1 MVAKKSHKKPVA
13 KKAKTVHLD
22 ELAATAWEHYRGYLE
37 SCDNEDNQ
45 EGDTDEL
52 VEIMELLSPH
62 VAKLSS
68 GSGGGNND
76 KAVKIKTLNTK
87 TALLPV
93 LLSVVSYML
102 ADFAI
107 GLFLQPPPKN
117 PDDGDTGDGA
127 GDDDNA
133 ATIEQVQQHLENA
146 TSYFPLNAAAWS
158 MGANFGRMTKRL
170 ASLQKIATWYE
181 LAAAQ
186 AVKVRAGA
194 LALLEDETVD
204 DSVKEWIEMLLLN
217 QVAGVELEDGS
228 DGGGDEEEEDEE
240 GQDDGV
246 WSSSSVESTSRFMA
260 AMLRSTTGD
269 HDQALKHLQEFPLTD
284 RLHPNV
290 WLGKETPAKASNKK
304 PATTSEGFQA
314 PVSFQIPEG
323 LLPTDV
329 YERLCKVFA
338 PGAAYWKESDYDT
351 RGYYS
356 YFMDRP
362 PPGQAPT
369 NLFEEVMVD
378 HLMPLAAKQLDEET
392 AASICGFEWWVHTRP
407 IQANLG
413 HNLHFD
419 TDEAL
424 LSQEGKITHPL
435 VSSVLYLTGGN
446 QGGATIVLDQTP
458 DSETNAEQ
466 CWRSVPTDNS
476 FMVFP
481 GNLLHGVL
489 PCPGKSPT
497 IAAPPAASEPV
508 AVSDLW
514 KDPASSSAAP
524 VQHRLT
530 LMVGFWTR
538 RVPDK
543 MKHQRLYGPCGPMPP
558 CTDEHTWVQE
568 ISQGYGTK
576 KGGNKSK
583 SKKSN
588 KAATAK
594 KDVANDDALQ
604 VVPIPRVTPTWE
616 SFQSN
621 ASLEE
626 QPLMIPRAIDHRF
639 FVHSGSMCFRESLFE
654 KDEFDEMDEEE
665 DEEDEEGEDEDEE
678 GEDQEE

>member
-1 MVAKKSHKKPVA
+1 MVKKNKVS

-22 ELAATAWEHYRGYLE
+22 ELASTAWQHYRDYLE
-37 SCDNEDNQ
+37 SCANEDNP

-52 VEIMELLSPH
+52 VEIMQLVSPH
-62 VAKLSS
+62 VSKLST
-68 GSGGGNND
+68 D
-76 KAVKIKTLNTK
+76 PAAKIKIRDFRTK
-87 TALLPV
+87 ESLLPV

-107 GLFLQPPPKN
+107 SLFLQQPPKN
-117 PDDGDTGDGA
+117 PAD
-127 GDDDNA
+127 DDDNDDDDDDDDDA
-133 ATIEQVQQHLENA
+133 IQQVQQHLENA
-146 TSYFPLNAAAWS
+146 TTYFPLNAAAWS

-170 ASLQKIATWYE
+170 ASLQKIASWYE
-181 LAAAQ
+181 QAAAQ
-186 AVKVRAGA
+186 AVKIRAGA
-194 LALLEDETVD
+194 LALLDDETID
-204 DSVKEWIEMLLLN
+204 DSVKEWIELLLLN

-228 DGGGDEEEEDEE
+228 DAGEQEDEDEE
-240 GQDDGV
+240 APDDGV

-269 HDQALKHLQEFPLTD
+269 HDQALKHLKEFPLND

-290 WLGKETPAKASNKK
+290 WLGKETPAKAS
-304 PATTSEGFQA
+304 ATPVTTGDGSKA

-338 PGAAYWKESDYDT
+338 PGAAYWRESDYDN

-356 YFMDRP
+356 YFIDLL
-362 PPGQAPT
+362 PPGQAPA
-369 NLFEEVMVD
+369 NLFEQVMMD
-378 HLMPLAAKQLDEET
+378 HLLPLAAKQLGEET

-435 VSSVLYLTGGN
+435 LSSVLYLTGGG

-476 FMVFP
+476 FLVFP

-489 PCPGKSPT
+489 PCPGKTST
-497 IAAPPAASEPV
+497 SAPLASQQPV
-508 AVSDLW
+508 VVSDLW
-514 KDPASSSAAP
+514 KDPASSTPPSAP

-568 ISQGYGTK
+568 ISQGFK
-576 KGGNKSK
+576 NGGGKQSK
-583 SKKSN
+583 QV
-588 KAATAK
+588 AAPK
-594 KDVANDDALQ
+594 NVGNDAALQ
-604 VVPIPRVTPTWE
+604 VVPIPRITPTWE
-616 SFQSN
+616 SFRTN
-621 ASLEE
+621 ASLDE

-654 KDEFDEMDEEE
+654 RDEFDEEEDDDEEGEENDDAEDEEE
-665 DEEDEEGEDEDEE
+665 D
-678 GEDQEE
+678 QEE

>member
-1 MVAKKSHKKPVA
+1 MAKKNKKPVS

-22 ELAATAWEHYRGYLE
+22 EIAATAWQHYRNYLD
-37 SCDNEDNQ
+37 SCENEDNP
-45 EGDTDEL
+45 EGDCDEL
-52 VEIMELLSPH
+52 QEIMELCTPH
-62 VAKLSS
+62 VVKLSDADAS
-68 GSGGGNND
+68 NI
-76 KAVKIKTLNTK
+76 KIKSFRTK
-87 TALLPV
+87 ESLLPV

-107 GLFLQPPPKN
+107 SRFLQPAEA
-117 PDDGDTGDGA
+117 DADADA
-127 GDDDNA
+127 DNDSDA
-133 ATIEQVQQHLENA
+133 SIEQVQQHLENA
-146 TSYFPLNAAAWS
+146 VTYFPMNCSAWS

-170 ASLQKIATWYE
+170 SSLQKIASWYE
-181 LAAAQ
+181 QAAAQ
-186 AVKVRAGA
+186 AVQVRKGA
-194 LALLEDETVD
+194 LSLLDDETID
-204 DSVKEWIEMLLLN
+204 DSVKEWIELLLLN

-228 DGGGDEEEEDEE
+228 DGGGDEEEEDDDDDEA
-240 GQDDGV
+240 QDDGV

-269 HDQALKHLQEFPLTD
+269 HDEALKLLKEFPLND

-290 WLGKETPAKASNKK
+290 WLGKETTAKASKK
-304 PATTSEGFQA
+304 PATTGDGSKT
-314 PVSFQIPEG
+314 PVSFQIPKG
-323 LLPTDV
+323 LLPSDV

-338 PGAAYWKESDYDT
+338 PGAAYWRESDYDS

-356 YFMDRP
+356 YFIDKL
-362 PPGQAPT
+362 PPGQAPA
-369 NLFEEVMVD
+369 NLFEQVMME
-378 HLMPLAAKQLDEET
+378 HLLPLAAKQLGEET
-392 AASICGFEWWVHTRP
+392 AAEICGFEWWVHTRP

-435 VSSVLYLTGGN
+435 LSSVLYLTGGE

-466 CWRSVPTDNS
+466 CWRSVPKDNS
-476 FMVFP
+476 FLVFP

-489 PCPGKSPT
+489 PCPGKTPT
-497 IAAPPAASEPV
+497 AAPSASESKQPV
-508 AVSDLW
+508 VVSDLW
-514 KDPASSSAAP
+514 KDPAASSSASADP
-524 VQHRLT
+524 VKHRLT

-568 ISQGYGTK
+568 ISQGYQQHKSTGK
-576 KGGNKSK
+576 QNKK
-583 SKKSN
+583 SKKV
-588 KAATAK
+588 AATVTVGI
-594 KDVANDDALQ
+594 DEANLK
-604 VVPIPRVTPTWE
+604 VVPIPRIAPTWE
-616 SFQSN
+616 SFRTN
-621 ASLEE
+621 AKQDE

-654 KDEFDEMDEEE
+654 KDEFDEMEDDEEE
-665 DEEDEEGEDEDEE
+665 EE
-678 GEDQEE
+678 EDQEE